1 MKADIEITSDPEV
14 GADEWIRGADAV
26 NVHVANN
33 RTSGLDLERMKA
45 EFLANGG
52 KVQKIPRGASGQVHS
67 QFNNVI
73 VQVTSNFTADEISIH
88 VAPKVN
94 RQRKADSD
102 MVDKIRALLPVAEL
116 RKDLYIAC
124 KCSDDKV
131 QRILRMYFRDDPDA
145 QKFMR
150 QSLDDTEE
158 RVVREYP
165 KVARLM
171 SNTNA
176 ARALNVNYATL
187 MRYIKAHG
195 LKPAAE
201 E

>member
-52 KVQKIPRGASGQVHS
+52 KVQKIPRGASGQVASH
-67 QFNNVI
+67 FNNVI
-73 VQVTSNFTADEISIH
+73 VQITSNFTADEISTH

-94 RQRKADSD
+94 RQRKADHD
-102 MVDKIRALLPVAEL
+102 MCDKIRKLLPVAEL
-116 RKDLYIAC
+116 KKDLYTALG
-124 KCSDDKV
+124 CSDDTV

-150 QSLDDTEE
+150 QSMDDTEF
-158 RVVREYP
+158 RVVKDYP
-165 KVARLM
+165 QVARSM
-171 SNTNA
+171 SNTDA
-176 ARALNVNYATL
+176 ARALKVNYATL
-187 MRYIKAHG
+187 MRYIKMHG

-201 E
+201 

>member
-1 MKADIEITSDPEV
+1 MKTSIEAVSEPEI

-33 RTSGLDLERMKA
+33 RVSGLDLERMKS

-67 QFNNVI
+67 QLNNVI
-73 VQVTSNFTADEISIH
+73 VQITSNFTADEIDIH

-94 RQRKADSD
+94 RQRKADHD
-102 MVDKIRALLPVAEL
+102 MVDKVRELLPVCEL
-116 RKDLYIAC
+116 RKDLYTALC
-124 KCSDDKV
+124 CSDDKV
-131 QRILRMYFRDDPDA
+131 QRILRMYFKDDENA

-150 QSLDDTEE
+150 QSMDDTEF

-165 KVARLM
+165 KVARSM

-176 ARALNVNYATL
+176 ARALSVNYSTL